1 MSNGEIDPHTAILK
15 SVDLVKLRPEAKR
28 KLDQFG
34 ATEETL
40 VARVNLLAG
49 RGFLTNSKILF
60 LGDYDLTSL
69 ACAPLAK
76 NTEIWAL
83 DIDGDV
89 LEVIE
94 KAKKGVV
101 VVRHNLVNP
110 LPRRLL
116 AAFDVVFT
124 DPPYTP
130 FGVSLFLSRSLE
142 ALSKGERGRILLC
155 YGTSEKA
162 PERVLAVQERIL
174 AHGVV
179 FEEILPNFNAYIAAK
194 TIGDTSDLYILRPTP
209 RAKPLIRGEYRGKIY
224 TYE

>member
-1 MSNGEIDPHTAILK
+1 MG
-15 SVDLVKLRPEAKR
+15 LVELRPKAKR

-40 VARVNLLAG
+40 VARVNFLAS

-69 ACAPLAK
+69 ASLPKAK
-76 NTEIWAL
+76 NTEIWVL
-83 DIDGDV
+83 DLDGDV
-89 LEVIE
+89 LEVIKRE
-94 KAKKGVV
+94 SKEAIRIIK
-101 VVRHNLVNP
+101 HNLRSP
-110 LPRRLL
+110 TPYRLITS
-116 AAFDVVFT
+116 FDAIFT

-130 FGVSLFLSRSLE
+130 EGVSLFLSRSLE
-142 ALSKGERGRILLC
+142 ALSKGERGRILFC

-179 FEEILPNFNAYIAAK
+179 IEELLPNFNEYIAAK
-194 TIGDTSDLYILRPTP
+194 TIGDRSDLYLLRPTP
-209 RAKPLIRGEYRGKIY
+209 KTHPLIRGEYRGKLY

>member
-1 MSNGEIDPHTAILK
+1 M
-15 SVDLVKLRPEAKR
+15 DLVKLRPEAKR

-40 VARVNLLAG
+40 VSRANLLAS

-76 NTEIWAL
+76 NTELWAL
-83 DIDGDV
+83 DIDRDV
-89 LEVIE
+89 LKVIKEAKQGIEVV
-94 KAKKGVV
+94 K
-101 VVRHNLVNP
+101 HNLVNP
-110 LPRRLL
+110 LPKKLL
-116 AAFDVVFT
+116 AAFDTVFV

-130 FGVSLFLSRSLE
+130 EGVALFLSRSLE
-142 ALSKGERGRILLC
+142 ALSKGERARIFLC

-162 PERVLAVQERIL
+162 PERVLAVQEKIL
-174 AHGVV
+174 AHGVII
-179 FEEILPNFNAYIAAK
+179 EELLPGFNEYIAAK
-194 TIGDTSDLYILRPTP
+194 TIGDRSDLYVLRPTP
-209 RAKPLIRGEYRGKIY
+209 KTRPLIRGEYRGKLY